1 MQLDVVL
8 TVRPNDHQV
17 TVIVEVHRVEVV
29 VAVECIVAGS
39 ADQAIR
45 IRVARQDVVTH
56 AAIDDNLR
64 EHVVVGQNVATGATV
79 QFDP

>member
-1 MQLDVVL
+1 MQPDVV
-8 TVRPNDHQV
+8 TSVRPDHHQIAV
-17 TVIVEVHRVEVV
+17 VVEVHRVEVV

-39 ADQAIR
+39 ADQAVR